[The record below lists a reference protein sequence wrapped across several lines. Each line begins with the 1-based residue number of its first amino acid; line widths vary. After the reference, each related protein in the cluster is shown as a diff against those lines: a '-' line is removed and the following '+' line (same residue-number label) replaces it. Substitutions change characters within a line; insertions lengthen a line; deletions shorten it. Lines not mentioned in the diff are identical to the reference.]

1 MKILVSGAT
10 GFVGGTITR
19 HLLEA
24 GHEVRA
30 MSRSTGK
37 ALTVYAG
44 HETGRRALADG
55 RLTFAQADVTRQAT
69 LLDAVRD
76 VDVVVQAAQFTGAP
90 VEDPAKGLTYDMV
103 DRRGTV
109 NLLAAICDA
118 YGRPT
123 AGQDM
128 RRFPTGTPRF
138 IYMSGVSVSPDS
150 PYSWDQ
156 AKWQAEEAIRGSG
169 LEWTIVRSSWAYGRD
184 DAALNRILHYSDH
197 LPFVPIFGDGR
208 EPLTPTYVE
217 DIGRFFTLL
226 VAHPDES
233 RDTLFAL
240 GSPDMVTLN
249 QFLHLAL
256 RAMGRIR
263 PILHIPK
270 PLGRLQGAV
279 MYNFPGRP
287 LSPAAV
293 DFVAQA
299 GAVTGKDRELLA
311 ERFPQFRA
319 TPVREG
325 LASYLGG

>member
-19 HLLEA
+19 HLLDA

-30 MSRSTGK
+30 MSRSTGR
-37 ALTVYAG
+37 AMTMYAG

-55 RLTFAQADVTRQAT
+55 RLTFAQADVTRPAT
-69 LLDAVRD
+69 LLEAVRG

-90 VEDPAKGLTYDMV
+90 IEDPAKGLTYDAV

-109 NLLAAICDA
+109 NLLAAVCDA
-118 YGRPT
+118 
-123 AGQDM
+123 
-128 RRFPTGTPRF
+128 RFM
-138 IYMSGVSVSPDS
+138 YMSGISVSPDS

-169 LEWTIVRSSWAYGRD
+169 REWTIVRSSWAYGRD

-208 EPLTPTYVE
+208 QPLTPAYIE
-217 DIGRFFTLL
+217 DIGRLFTLL
-226 VAHPDES
+226 VAHPERS
-233 RDTLFAL
+233 RDTLFGL
-240 GSPDMVTLN
+240 GSPDVVTLD

-256 RAMGRIR
+256 RAMGRRR

-279 MYNFPGRP
+279 MYRFPGRP
-287 LSPAAV
+287 LSPSAV
-293 DFVAQA
+293 DFVSQA
-299 GAVTGKDRELLA
+299 GAVTGMDRQLLA
-311 ERFPQFRA
+311 ERFPEFRA
-319 TPVREG
+319 TSVGEG
-325 LASYLGG
+325 LANYLRI